1 MSQPIELHAVVSGTI
16 QGVGFRFKAQ
26 KIAERLQITGYV
38 QNLPNG
44 GVEIVAQGPRHILD
58 DFIINLKNLSLP
70 VQIKDLQVTWKKP
83 QKEWQIF
90 HIH

>member
-1 MSQPIELHAVVSGTI
+1 MSEPTELHAVVTGAV

-26 KIAERLQITGYV
+26 KIAERLQLTGYI

-44 GVEIVAQGPRHILD
+44 AVEIVAQGPRHILD
-58 DFIINLKNLSLP
+58 DFMTNIQNLSQPIQVKNLN
-70 VQIKDLQVTWKKP
+70 INWRKP

-90 HIH
+90 HIQ